1 MGVLQNKVA
10 LVLGAAGKNNMC
22 QAIAREY
29 AKEGARVVVA
39 GRNAETLEALAAEID
54 GAWTLCDITSK
65 TQVEDMA
72 AFTKQRYGRIDIA
85 VNGTAKGILKPF
97 EEHTEDDLDLMLD
110 ISFKGAFKWMQIMVR
125 EMDQGGSI
133 INISSAVATILFEQ
147 HMAYAGAKAGM
158 DHVVRC
164 IANEYGHKGIRVNTI
179 APGLTETP
187 MLQGMAQIP
196 GMLAAFEKEYP
207 LGRITTI
214 DDVAFAA
221 LFLANDRC
229 YMTGQTLHVTGG
241 LTLRRNPTQAEI
253 NASVQAAMAKQES
266 QQPAG

>member
-1 MGVLQNKVA
+1 MGMLDGKVA
-10 LVLGAAGKNNMC
+10 LVIGAGNKDNMC

-29 AKEGARVVVA
+29 AKEGAKVVVA
-39 GRNAETLEALAAEID
+39 GRREDPLKELAGEIG
-54 GAWTLCDITSK
+54 GAWTLCDITDK
-65 TQVEDMA
+65 AQIEAMA
-72 AFTKQRYGRIDIA
+72 AYAKQRYGKIDIA
-85 VNGTAKGILKPF
+85 VNGCAKGILKPF
-97 EEHTEDDLDLMLD
+97 EEHTEEDLDLMLD
-110 ISFKGAFKWMQIMVR
+110 ISFKGAFKWLQVMVR
-125 EMDQGGSI
+125 EISSPGSI

-158 DHVVRC
+158 DHVMRC
-164 IANEYGHKGIRVNTI
+164 VANEYGHKGIRCNTI

-187 MLQGMAQIP
+187 ILQGMAQIP

-221 LFLANDRC
+221 LFLAHDRC

-253 NASVQAAMAKQES
+253 NASVAAATVKQ
-266 QQPAG
+266 G